1 MGLTCSTNYE
11 WRIRS
16 ICTDGSTSTYCPIQ
30 TFSTNSCKL
39 ENELEN
45 NEETIEIF
53 SYGNNLNIQ
62 IDENINKEYNLKVF
76 TITGE
81 LVYVN
86 MIQGSENILQL
97 DLPTGI
103 YIVNLAN
110 ESVSINKTIAINN

>member
-1 MGLTCSTNYE
+1 MEAL
-11 WRIRS
+11 
-16 ICTDGSTSTYCPIQ
+16 TYCPIQ

-81 LVYVN
+81 LVYLN